1 MSHLR
6 ANLLLLGLTLG
17 VCGVAYPLALWAVG
31 QAVFP
36 GRANGSLLTAKGS
49 DGADRVVG
57 SGLIAQPFGGDEY
70 FWPRPSAASYN
81 SASSS
86 GSNFGPHEPKREQ
99 QTSRFP
105 VDAPADL
112 RYSSGSGLDPDITP
126 ASALYQV
133 SGWPPSATWRP
144 VRWNSWCGP
153 RFRAKRLESWAM
165 SGLTCWI

>member
-1 MSHLR
+1 MFGTAFRQIILW
-6 ANLLLLGLTLG
+6 TL
-17 VCGVAYPLALWAVG
+17 VCGLVYPLVITLLAGLLPAPPVRQLVG
-31 QAVFP
+31 EDFTRP
-36 GRANGSLLTAKGS
+36 
-49 DGADRVVG
+49 
-57 SGLIAQPFGGDEY
+57 EY

-133 SGWPPSATWRP
+133 SRVAT
-144 VRWNSWCGP
+144 VRH
-153 RFRAKRLESWAM
+153 LEASQVEQLVRSKIQGKTFGVLGHERVNVLDLNLA
-165 SGLTCWI
+165 LDHLATK